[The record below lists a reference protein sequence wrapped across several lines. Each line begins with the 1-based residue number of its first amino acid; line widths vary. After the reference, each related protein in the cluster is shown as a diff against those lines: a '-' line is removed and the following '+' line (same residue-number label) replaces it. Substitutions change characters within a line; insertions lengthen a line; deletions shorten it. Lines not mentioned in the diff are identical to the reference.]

1 MIILVIGHHG
11 YVGSGLTAFFKQENG
26 IEVLGLSSDDGMQN
40 LSVEMIKKKGITLVI
55 NCATVTCRN
64 YRQYQLNSPTDY
76 ANVLY
81 LRKLIETV
89 VHSEIPLIQI
99 STKDVYGLVY
109 TPENI
114 TLLKERYHPKFF
126 VDESFKFSP
135 ETIYAK
141 SKLIGEYLVE
151 YCPRYAVIRLNTI
164 YTSIDH
170 KNGGWILQ
178 MCNSIL
184 ANKNVS
190 LANSGMVF
198 RDPLHVDDLGTLIL
212 KIYKSNLWNIK
223 INVGGGAQNL
233 VGIKE
238 VFDIINQSI
247 SKTKEYTGTVS
258 WRNSSDYGFAF
269 SNEYAKK
276 LFNWMPQKILRD
288 ELVKL
293 INIRL
298 KN

>member
-1 MIILVIGHHG
+1 MRILVIGHHG
-11 YVGSGLTAFFKQENG
+11 YVGSGLFAFFKKENG

-40 LSVEMIKKKGITLVI
+40 LSVDMIINMGISLVV
-55 NCATVTCRN
+55 NCAAVTCRTN
-64 YRQYQLNSPTDY
+64 RSYQLNSPTDY
-76 ANVLY
+76 ANFLY

-89 VHSEIPLIQI
+89 THSEIPLIQI

-109 TPENI
+109 TSENI
-114 TLLKERYHPKFF
+114 TLLKERYHPNFF

-151 YCPRYAVIRLNTI
+151 HCSRYVVIRLNTI
-164 YTSIDH
+164 YTSIHH

-184 ANKNVS
+184 DNKNIS
-190 LANSGMVF
+190 LANSGLIF

-223 INVGGGAQNL
+223 MNVGGGAENL

-238 VFDIINQSI
+238 VFDTIIESI
-247 SKTKEYTGTVS
+247 PKTKEYTGTVS
-258 WRNSSDYGFAF
+258 VCNSSDYGFAF

-288 ELVKL
+288 ELVNL
-293 INIRL
+293 INIRI